1 MNWEKSKALTPL
13 KRDFLTR
20 FFDRNQ
26 SFFLTGGSAL
36 GIFYLDHRLS
46 YDLDLFS
53 TESAPMDWHR
63 LGNQV
68 LGVAQEIGATCQ
80 SLIAAPDF
88 HRFELRRDAEREIL
102 DFVIERVPQV
112 DPVKQQVDKIRV
124 DSVREIIANKL
135 CTLIGRTEI
144 KDLIDLYFLQQA
156 GYDLLSYLP
165 DAQKKEGGLDP
176 AMISYLLA
184 DLQVDE
190 VPVYVLQPIDLDA
203 LRQFIQ
209 KLRDQFA
216 EMAFPT
222 TN

>member
-1 MNWEKSKALTPL
+1 
-13 KRDFLTR
+13 
-20 FFDRNQ
+20 
-26 SFFLTGGSAL
+26 
-36 GIFYLDHRLS
+36 
-46 YDLDLFS
+46 
-53 TESAPMDWHR
+53 
-63 LGNQV
+63 
-68 LGVAQEIGATCQ
+68 
-80 SLIAAPDF
+80 
-88 HRFELRRDAEREIL
+88 
-102 DFVIERVPQV
+102 
-112 DPVKQQVDKIRV
+112 
-124 DSVREIIANKL
+124 
-135 CTLIGRTEI
+135 
-144 KDLIDLYFLQQA
+144 LIDLYFLQQA

-222 TN
+222 IN